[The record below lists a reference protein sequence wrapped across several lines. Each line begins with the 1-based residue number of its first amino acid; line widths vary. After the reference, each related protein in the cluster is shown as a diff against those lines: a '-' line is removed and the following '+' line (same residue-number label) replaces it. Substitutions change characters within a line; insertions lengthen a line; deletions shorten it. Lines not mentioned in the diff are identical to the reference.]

1 MFSPT
6 ALCVSSTIDSAIIL
20 QKAVGLA
27 RLLDLPFAQ
36 SIEQRTTEFVLTY
49 TTKGLQLLHMPLSSR
64 KSCCL
69 LYVDFVH
76 GKNGF
81 RLARNATSKQP
92 LARAAGLKPGFRP
105 TILDATAG
113 NGTDG
118 FVLASLG
125 SAVTMCERSPIIGA
139 LLQDGLDRAA
149 QEQITAAIIEQ
160 YITFKQID
168 SREYLA
174 QTNKPFHTI
183 YLDPMYPERQT
194 SALNKQILRT
204 IRSLVG
210 GDRDST
216 NLLETALA
224 KAENRVVVK
233 RPRHAPALLAL
244 KPSHIITMK
253 NNRFDVYLTFNV
265 K

>member
-1 MFSPT
+1 MFSPP
-6 ALCVSSTIDSAIIL
+6 ALSVSSTIDSAIIL
-20 QKAVGLA
+20 QKAVELA
-27 RLLDLPFAQ
+27 ALLNLPFAPL
-36 SIEQRTTEFVLTY
+36 IERRTTELVLAY
-49 TTKGLQLLHMPLSSR
+49 TAKGLQLLHMPFSSN
-64 KSCCL
+64 KSICL
-69 LYVDFVH
+69 LYVDFVY

-113 NGTDG
+113 NGADG

-125 SAVTMCERSPIIGA
+125 SRVTMCERSPIIGA
-139 LLQDGLDRAA
+139 LLQDGLNRAA
-149 QEQITAAIIEQ
+149 QQQITAAIIDQ
-160 YITFKQID
+160 HITCKQID
-168 SREYLA
+168 SREYLIK
-174 QTNKPFHTI
+174 TRKTFHTI

-210 GDRDST
+210 GDPDSAD
-216 NLLETALA
+216 LLETALA
-224 KAENRVVVK
+224 KAGNRVVVK
-233 RPRHAPALLAL
+233 RPNKAPALSAR

-253 NNRFDVYLTFNV
+253 NSRFDVYLTFNV